1 MQAYVHLVRAALCA
15 LLLGGCAAAPPAAPP
30 PAAQVLFHDALFGP
44 ADPAINAAQLFAL
57 TPAMK
62 AYAQEILKKQRGKAL
77 QQALF
82 DALYR
87 KDQLKL
93 DYDSALTRNAAQTFE
108 ARAGNCLSLVVMTA
122 ALARELELTVSYQS
136 IPVDEAWSRSGKL
149 YIASGHV
156 NLVLGKPKS
165 DILRGYDQQ
174 QYFTIDFMPP
184 PDNAHQQA
192 NPLEEKTIV
201 AMFMNNR
208 AAESLALGKV
218 DDAYWWI
225 RQAVRQDPAFLNAY
239 NTLGVVYQ
247 HAGHQ
252 GEAEQVLRY
261 AHQQAPDNTVYL
273 YNLAQSLRNLGRDAE
288 AAQLEFRL
296 AQLEPYPPFHFFNLG
311 RQAMQQG
318 DYAKARQLFVRELAR
333 SPDYHEFHFWLAVA
347 EFQLGNLAGADEHMR
362 LAMEN
367 STTRGDH
374 DLYTAKLDRI
384 KAYEARPRQH
394 P

>member
-1 MQAYVHLVRAALCA
+1 MKLLARVLGAALCA
-15 LLLGGCAAAPPAAPP
+15 VLLAGCAGAPTAPP
-30 PAAQVLFHDALFGP
+30 PAARALFQDALFGA
-44 ADPAINAAQLFAL
+44 ADPAINNEQIFAL
-57 TPAMK
+57 TPEMK
-62 AYAQEILKKQRGKAL
+62 QYAREIVQRQRGKGL

-93 DYDSALTRNAAQTFE
+93 DYDSALTRDAAQTFA

-122 ALARELELTVSYQS
+122 ALAREMDLTVTYQS
-136 IPVDEAWSRSGKL
+136 IPVEEAWSRSGQL

-156 NLVLGKPKS
+156 NLVLGKPRS
-165 DILRGYDQQ
+165 DVLRGYDQQ

-184 PDNAHQQA
+184 PDGARQLA
-192 NPLEEKTIV
+192 EPLEEHTIV

-208 AAESLALGKV
+208 AAEALAAGRG
-218 DDAYWWI
+218 DDAYWWV
-225 RQAVRQDPAFLNAY
+225 RQALERDPAFLNAY

-247 HAGHQ
+247 HAGHHAA
-252 GEAEQVLRY
+252 AEQALRY
-261 AHQQAPDNTVYL
+261 AHRKAPDNTVYL
-273 YNLAQSLRNLGRDAE
+273 YNLAQALRQLGRGAE
-288 AAQLEFRL
+288 AAELETRL

-318 DYAKARQLFVRELAR
+318 DYAKARQLFGRELAR
-333 SPDYHEFHFWLAVA
+333 SPDYHEFHFWMAVA
-347 EFQLGNLAGADEHMR
+347 CFQLGDLDNADRHMR

-384 KAYEARPRQH
+384 KAYEARPR
-394 P
+394 PRP